1 MMMTTKKMKKQPT
14 DRPLTCSSL
23 AFIQQSQLS
32 LKKKKSSLKHAIFL
46 FLSPLSLFYIGI
58 NDHDDCKSIPWDLN
72 KVVCIIF
79 QNE

>member
-32 LKKKKSSLKHAIFL
+32 LKKKILTQARN
-46 FLSPLSLFYIGI
+46 LSFSLFFPFFI
-58 NDHDDCKSIPWDLN
+58 L
-72 KVVCIIF
+72 V
-79 QNE
+79 